1 VSDIAHPLDT
11 QKIPH
16 SGATL
21 ASFDIYLGLRGIC
34 GRGVIAAAPQNSRNS
49 CDMRR
54 CQFFLEPILSQIVLL
69 IDPFDLALSFVCA
82 VNFIAPLERFR

>member
-1 VSDIAHPLDT
+1 
-11 QKIPH
+11 
-16 SGATL
+16 
-21 ASFDIYLGLRGIC
+21 
-34 GRGVIAAAPQNSRNS
+34 
-49 CDMRR
+49 MRR